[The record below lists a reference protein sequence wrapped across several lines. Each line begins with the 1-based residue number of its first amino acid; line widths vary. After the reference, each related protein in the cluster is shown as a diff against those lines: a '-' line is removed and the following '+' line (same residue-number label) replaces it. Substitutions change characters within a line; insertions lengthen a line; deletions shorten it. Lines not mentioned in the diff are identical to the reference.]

1 MKNEKQHVAL
11 VSMLASGLLAI
22 GKFTIGI
29 FTGSIGLISEGIHS
43 CSDFIATA
51 VTWWAVRISDKP
63 ADDNHHYGH
72 GKMESMAALFEV
84 ALLFGAAGWIAYEA
98 IKRLMGEPHEIIAA
112 PLVIAV
118 LVISIVVDFFRVK
131 ALRRVAKKTGSPA
144 LEADALHFFSDML
157 ASGVVLI
164 GIVFVTFGFVKA
176 DAIAAI
182 VVACFILS
190 AAATLGKRSFDSLVD
205 TAPAGTESKIA
216 SLLDNFPEVIAIE
229 RTRVRNAGPVLFIEL
244 TLAVSRS
251 LPLERVSELKN
262 QITQTLQQH
271 LNNTEITL
279 IAIPRSESSETIATR
294 VRIIA
299 ANLDQAIHRLT
310 ILQLPNQLT
319 ISFDLEL
326 DAALSL
332 KQSQGIVDNLET
344 AIRAELGQHVEIDT
358 HIEPIIANW
367 LEGKD
372 VPDNL
377 KQEFEQALYA
387 CTADRGDN
395 KISHVRVRE
404 TSQGVIVYFDYYL
417 PPDMCVDQVHT
428 EVDRV
433 ERSIRSGFP
442 HVFRVIGHA
451 ESLPLPQRQQIF

>member
-271 LNNTEITL
+271 LNHTEITL

-310 ILQLPNQLT
+310 ILQLPNQ
-319 ISFDLEL
+319 
-326 DAALSL
+326 
-332 KQSQGIVDNLET
+332 
-344 AIRAELGQHVEIDT
+344 
-358 HIEPIIANW
+358 AN
-367 LEGKD
+367 
-372 VPDNL
+372 
-377 KQEFEQALYA
+377 
-387 CTADRGDN
+387 
-395 KISHVRVRE
+395 
-404 TSQGVIVYFDYYL
+404 
-417 PPDMCVDQVHT
+417 DQ
-428 EVDRV
+428 
-433 ERSIRSGFP
+433 
-442 HVFRVIGHA
+442 
-451 ESLPLPQRQQIF
+451 L